1 MTGVQTCALPIYD
14 DENGNDTVALAEVS
28 NSAFRIYPNP
38 ASSQL
43 YVKSETNAQV
53 SIIDLT
59 GRVVK
64 EIETTDEITT
74 IDINDVKEG
83 VYFIM
88 IQDGNN
94 RIVEKLVVR

>member
-1 MTGVQTCALPIYD
+1 MLLP
-14 DENGNDTVALAEVS
+14 
-28 NSAFRIYPNP
+28 
-38 ASSQL
+38 
-43 YVKSETNAQV
+43 
-53 SIIDLT
+53 IIDLT

-74 IDINDVKEG
+74 IDINDVNEG

-88 IQDGNN
+88 IQDENN